1 MSCER
6 CQLLPHSKPILPDQK
21 VRVHFAQ
28 SGLDRTAINT
38 IYSHVINPMIASR
51 SYMCIEPIEL
61 WLDPQALRRGLIL
74 PVDPDSEPFA
84 LQVQDSGMVPVS
96 TQIAIVNPE
105 TNSLCHVGEYG
116 EIWVQSEASGH
127 SFYMSRDPLDVER
140 FNGRTV
146 DGDPNVTYV
155 RTGDLGFLHN
165 VSRPIGPGGA
175 QVEMQCLFVLG
186 NIGETF
192 DVNGLSHFPVD
203 IENSIERCHRN
214 VVPGGSAV
222 FQAGGLVVVLAE
234 VHRKNFLASIVP
246 VIVNAVLNA
255 HQLVVDI
262 VAFVGRGDFPRSRLG
277 EKQRGKILASWVT
290 RRLRTIAQFGIK
302 DFDAP
307 ADMARHSSQSFHNN
321 GGGSVRG
328 SSSLRHIESNTAIA
342 SHAADANLS
351 LQQQEYMHPPPEG
364 YAEMPADPYG
374 DDDNSILESPRAP
387 ADDFRGSDSTPTGD
401 GPAGGRGGGGGGGGG
416 RPMLEL
422 NLPEHSPVELPTH
435 DDYFELGSGSGN
447 THASSMAR
455 GGGRAGPSELPA
467 ENESGLGGGRNIP
480 MHLVMDDV
488 PPPSSP
494 SVYSPQVDHRSGI
507 LDTPV
512 KYGGGAGG
520 GSGINGSYLDLPSSV
535 DGSGKVWRQSVGLGF
550 GSDDHERGYEPRG
563 RGFGPQQ
570 MYQSNDGY
578 VRQGRYEVI
587 EEPSPP
593 PPPQRGALRIANRT
607 SAYEGDEAT
616 DWREAVAG
624 AGRHSRGP
632 SRELR

>member
-1 MSCER
+1 
-6 CQLLPHSKPILPDQK
+6 
-21 VRVHFAQ
+21 
-28 SGLDRTAINT
+28 
-38 IYSHVINPMIASR
+38 MIASR

-61 WLDPQALRRGLIL
+61 HLDPQALRRGLVL
-74 PVDPDSEPFA
+74 PIDPDSDPFA
-84 LQVQDSGMVPVS
+84 LLVQDSGMVPVS

-105 TNSLCHVGEYG
+105 TNTLCHVGEYG

-307 ADMARHSSQSFHNN
+307 PDMARHSSQSFHNN

-328 SSSLRHIESNTAIA
+328 SSSLRHIESNTGIA
-342 SHAADANLS
+342 AHAAADAERSQNY
-351 LQQQEYMHPPPEG
+351 QQQQEQEYMHPPPEG
-364 YAEMPADPYG
+364 YAEMPADAFG
-374 DDDNSILESPRAP
+374 DDNSILESPRAL
-387 ADDFRGSDSTPTGD
+387 ADNFNGSDSTPTGSAID
-401 GPAGGRGGGGGGGGG
+401 GRGG

-435 DDYFELGSGSGN
+435 DDYFELGSGN
-447 THASSMAR
+447 PY
-455 GGGRAGPSELPA
+455 GRAGPSELP
-467 ENESGLGGGRNIP
+467 GDDRLGARAIP
-480 MHLVMDDV
+480 MRLRTDDV
-488 PPPSSP
+488 PPTSP
-494 SVYSPQVDHRSGI
+494 SVYSPQISHHRSGM

-512 KYGGGAGG
+512 RSGGGGGGGG
-520 GSGINGSYLDLPSSV
+520 GSGGMNGSYLDLPSSV
-535 DGSGKVWRQSVGLGF
+535 DGSGKVWRHSLGF
-550 GSDDHERGYEPRG
+550 GLGSDGRPGEYERSGGYEHEQRPVGGGGYEQRPE
-563 RGFGPQQ
+563 GPE
-570 MYQSNDGY
+570 GY

-593 PPPQRGALRIANRT
+593 PPPQQRGALRIANRT
-607 SAYEGDEAT
+607 SAYEGDVT
-616 DWREAVAG
+616 DWRDAG
-624 AGRHSRGP
+624 RDASGMRQGRHSRGP
-632 SRELR
+632 SREVR